1 MSLSHALSQ
10 HIVTRTKN
18 FLSRIRPQPA
28 RITLQIPHLPHKCGY
43 PQPAQVILPRSR
55 LYTPDKK
62 NKTLVFSTDDT
73 CCLLKHLKRWLC
85 DRQTTLSTHESTS
98 NCNLSCWVSFTV
110 RARAITI
117 IFVTK
122 KNEEEQNCN
131 FRTLMSKREL
141 RQKSLEIRLPVLSK
155 HFLKILE
162 KIEQVWLRIE
172 LL

>member
-1 MSLSHALSQ
+1 
-10 HIVTRTKN
+10 
-18 FLSRIRPQPA
+18 
-28 RITLQIPHLPHKCGY
+28 
-43 PQPAQVILPRSR
+43 
-55 LYTPDKK
+55 
-62 NKTLVFSTDDT
+62 
-73 CCLLKHLKRWLC
+73 
-85 DRQTTLSTHESTS
+85 
-98 NCNLSCWVSFTV
+98 
-110 RARAITI
+110 
-117 IFVTK
+117 VTK